1 MFLNL
6 SQIFDKIL
14 KMAEHTSE
22 QQIDCALCSDSFRD
36 EDSLKNHMFDHIDV
50 PSYSMVSCSLCEKE
64 FISNSRLQNHMYSHA
79 KVKQFACETCGKTF
93 ARKCHLEEH
102 MFTHTGE
109 KPHTCEVC
117 GRCFA
122 FRRHVT
128 KHMLTH
134 VKPHECAEC
143 HKKFSHKAQLDDHMY
158 NHIGIKPFQCGTCGR
173 GFIRERGLKDH
184 MLSHMKRR
192 EYKCKKCTRTFA
204 NMETLQDHMSLHR
217 QTVKYK
223 CDKCGGIYKN
233 ENSLRGH
240 KKTHMVEKGHKC
252 YKCGKTFPGKVLFN
266 AHICEDD
273 SKAEID
279 KTFRCQFCSRPFK
292 TVQALIRH
300 KILSHSTGSTRCNR
314 KKETKRYTNRQFKA
328 GQALRRHN
336 ILSCSTGFSRC
347 KLCDKGCKLKHSHIY
362 SKIPHIKE
370 TKRYTREDDLQDEDG
385 VTLELSCTDE
395 GYTTEDIKPRRLK
408 PRKIQPTP
416 KMIQPTKKSER
427 LRLKAENKKSTLKH
441 KTVGANN
448 AKSLRIAENKS
459 KYVVSSSMLQSR
471 FPPVSNTTNTSLVTI
486 GTQTVRKSHK
496 NSRLGRTETSVD
508 FVEDAD
514 FSDGDSDISDMLDDD
529 LNGEGESV
537 KLSAGHEGGIVTIIP
552 CDEPE
557 TDIAEVRTEVFRNI
571 KHIDKIKTGDE
582 TVILMIKEDSV
593 SEDTKYIDTSSEIKE
608 DTRSQAENT
617 RSQID
622 SAKLQSVR
630 AKTEPVSTSEQTV
643 KKGRLTCEICNKTL
657 KNEKSF
663 KNHFLVHDDRRPF
676 GCDICGRKFKRGCH
690 LRDHKQIHE
699 RSDMRTFICD
709 ICDKIFVS
717 LDTLKRHKKIHS
729 PEKPYKCEVCS
740 KGFHRNCHLKSH
752 LNTHSDMRDYVRCEI
767 CKKLFMHVQSLKKHL
782 QTHAPMKKNKCHLC
796 PKYFTSAYN
805 LQRHIVSQHK
815 VLTEHR
821 QNNDQGIDSI
831 GMEDPSKANCVES
844 VKEES
849 SLELCDGHTEQAN
862 WSCSTCNSSS
872 PIQYADQAN
881 HADTQIK
888 ELESLIESVPET
900 ENRLLDNSLSDFR
913 HVSSDD
919 SCTRPFRSNENSPD
933 RIQTQDL
940 RDGESGNVSEGADR
954 IQTQDLRDGESGN
967 VSEGADRIQT
977 QDLRDGESGNV
988 SDGVV
993 VNQNEVVDNDHMFT
1007 ATMIPNINDS
1017 DQLLMDTVSV
1027 VEIETNSTVADIVD
1041 QSEMDQIVI
1050 EARTTNAKNK
1060 GISLRKIMGEPVKG
1074 MTKTRR
1080 KEGEKSLICEYCGL
1094 CVTTHDSLRRH
1105 LNRLHLEFPTFPC
1118 DICGKK
1124 FAREEH
1130 LAAHRN
1136 AHLKLISSKMSQ
1148 II

>member
-1 MFLNL
+1 MG
-6 SQIFDKIL
+6 
-14 KMAEHTSE
+14 EHTSE

-36 EDSLKNHMFDHIDV
+36 EDSLKNHMFDHIDA
-50 PSYSMVSCSLCEKE
+50 PSYSMVSCSLCEKT
-64 FISNSRLQNHMYSHA
+64 FISNSRLQSHMYSHA
-79 KVKQFACETCGKTF
+79 KVKQFSCETCGKTF

-158 NHIGIKPFQCGTCGR
+158 NHIGIKPFNCGTCGR

-192 EYKCKKCTRTFA
+192 QYKCRKCTRTFA
-204 NMETLQDHMSLHR
+204 NTETLEDHMSLHR
-217 QTVKYK
+217 QTVQYK
-223 CDKCGGIYKN
+223 CKKCGGIYKN

-240 KKTHMVEKGHKC
+240 KKTHLVEKGHKC

-273 SKAEID
+273 SIAEID

-300 KILSHSTGSTRCNR
+300 KILSHSTGSSRCNR
-314 KKETKRYTNRQFKA
+314 KMPHTKETKRNTNSQFKA

-336 ILSCSTGFSRC
+336 ILSRSTGFSRC

-370 TKRYTREDDLQDEDG
+370 TERHTKEEDLQDG

-395 GYTTEDIKPRRLK
+395 GYGTEDIKPRRLK
-408 PRKIQPTP
+408 PRIIQPTSE
-416 KMIQPTKKSER
+416 MIQPTKKSER
-427 LRLKAENKKSTLKH
+427 LRLKAEKKKNTLKH
-441 KTVGANN
+441 ETVSANN
-448 AKSLRIAENKS
+448 AKRLKIAENKS

-471 FPPVSNTTNTSLVTI
+471 STWVSNTTNTSLVTI
-486 GTQTVRKSHK
+486 GTQTPRKSHK
-496 NSRLGRTETSVD
+496 NSRLGRTETSID
-508 FVEDAD
+508 FVEDVD
-514 FSDGDSDISDMLDDD
+514 FSDGDSDISDMLGDD

-537 KLSAGHEGGIVTIIP
+537 KLPAGHEGGIVTIIP

-557 TDIAEVRTEVFRNI
+557 LDISEVRTEVFRNI

-593 SEDTKYIDTSSEIKE
+593 SEDTKYIDTSSKIKE
-608 DTRSQAENT
+608 STRSQAENT
-617 RSQID
+617 SSQIA
-622 SAKLQSVR
+622 STKLQSVR
-630 AKTEPVSTSEQTV
+630 AKLEPVSTGEQTV

-676 GCDICGRKFKRGCH
+676 GCNICGRKFKRGCH

-699 RSDMRTFICD
+699 RSDMMKFICD
-709 ICDKIFVS
+709 ICDKSFVS
-717 LDTLKRHKKIHS
+717 LDTLKRHRKIHS
-729 PEKPYKCEVCS
+729 PEKPFKCEVCS

-821 QNNDQGIDSI
+821 QNNDEGIDSV
-831 GMEDPSKANCVES
+831 GMDDPSKANCVHS
-844 VKEES
+844 VKEEI
-849 SLELCDGHTEQAN
+849 SLELSDGHTDQPN
-862 WSCSTCNSSS
+862 CSSSTCTISDHN
-872 PIQYADQAN
+872 ADQTN

-888 ELESLIESVPET
+888 ELESLIEGLPET
-900 ENRLLDNSLSDFR
+900 ENRLLDNSSSDCR
-913 HVSSDD
+913 NVSSDN
-919 SCTRPFRSNENSPD
+919 SCTRPLRSNENSPD

-940 RDGESGNVSEGADR
+940 RDGESGNA
-954 IQTQDLRDGESGN
+954 
-967 VSEGADRIQT
+967 SEGADRIQT

-988 SDGVV
+988 SDRVV
-993 VNQNEVVDNDHMFT
+993 VNQNKVVANDHMFT
-1007 ATMIPNINDS
+1007 ATLIPNINDT

-1027 VEIETNSTVADIVD
+1027 IEIETNSTVADIVD
-1041 QSEMDQIVI
+1041 QSEADQIVI
-1050 EARTTNAKNK
+1050 EARTTNAKNNS
-1060 GISLRKIMGEPVKG
+1060 ISLRKIMGEPAKG

-1105 LNRLHLEFPTFPC
+1105 LNRLHREFPTFPC

-1136 AHLKLISSKMSQ
+1136 AHLKVISSKMSQ